1 MQIRTFSRVLT
12 PPVNASCDCTQLS
25 SDSDFPEPEITLF
38 DQALKSSE
46 LEGSPQLCFETTMSL
61 GGEAACSL
69 QIYNLSML
77 EERLKAM
84 YRSVTEGRFSEALR
98 QVNTILHII
107 PLTVV
112 DSRREVDEVKEL
124 ISIARS
130 VPQRGQGGQ
139 AGLGFSGRR
148 V

>member
-1 MQIRTFSRVLT
+1 M
-12 PPVNASCDCTQLS
+12 
-25 SDSDFPEPEITLF
+25 
-38 DQALKSSE
+38 
-46 LEGSPQLCFETTMSL
+46 GS
-61 GGEAACSL
+61 EAACSM

-130 VPQRGQGGQ
+130 VPRGGQGGQ
-139 AGLGFSGRR
+139 AGLGFRALLLVAVNDGYLQSQSSGREGQKKWA
-148 V
+148 VWLT

>member
-1 MQIRTFSRVLT
+1 
-12 PPVNASCDCTQLS
+12 
-25 SDSDFPEPEITLF
+25 
-38 DQALKSSE
+38 
-46 LEGSPQLCFETTMSL
+46 
-61 GGEAACSL
+61 
-69 QIYNLSML
+69 
-77 EERLKAM
+77 M

-130 VPQRGQGGQ
+130 VLPGWQLSMMVIQGHTAVTGQELRSGQ
-139 AGLGFSGRR
+139 DS
-148 V
+148 